1 MVLAQFIS
9 HMVFLTIFY
18 PIRWKFV
25 TSYDNSRFY
34 RNKPN
39 VINITYC
46 FIVMQNVHCI
56 RYSQHLGSSPGFF
69 FGGVIFLVF
78 RAIFCLVAANST
90 THVVHFCDSVFFFF
104 FKWNSIGDICEVNV
118 PSNQRTISYC
128 MWNESTEQIAYLIVQ
143 NVKETYL

>member
-9 HMVFLTIFY
+9 HIVFLKIFY

-34 RNKPN
+34 KNKPN

-56 RYSQHLGSSPGFF
+56 HYSQHLGSSPGF

-78 RAIFCLVAANST
+78 RAIFCFVAANST

-128 MWNESTEQIAYLIVQ
+128 M
-143 NVKETYL
+143 